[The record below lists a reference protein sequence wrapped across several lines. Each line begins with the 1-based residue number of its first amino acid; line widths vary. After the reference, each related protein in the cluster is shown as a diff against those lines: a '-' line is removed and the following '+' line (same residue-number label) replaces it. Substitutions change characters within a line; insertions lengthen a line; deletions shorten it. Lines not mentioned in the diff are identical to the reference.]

1 ASSAPPLSWWGIPG
15 RAPPAG
21 RAPASRAVAHG
32 NQEERMKTST
42 STIEVS
48 APSRDTYLDLT
59 EDLQRAIKDSGVTE
73 GMVVAFC
80 AHTTCALLINEWED
94 GAQEDFRN
102 LLHGL
107 VPEDRYYAHDDLD
120 RRTQN
125 LAESHERRNGHAHA
139 KATPLSARSPHV
151 VSGRVPAKAF
161 LRPASSPAS
170 PVVGGEPAFGRGQR
184 LILFEMDEP
193 K

>member
-1 ASSAPPLSWWGIPG
+1 
-15 RAPPAG
+15 
-21 RAPASRAVAHG
+21 
-32 NQEERMKTST
+32 MKTST

-48 APSRDTYLDLT
+48 APSRYTYLDLT

-94 GAQEDFRN
+94 GAQEDFRH
-102 LLHGL
+102 LLQGL

-139 KATPLSARSPHV
+139 KAMLLSA
-151 VSGRVPAKAF
+151 
-161 LRPASSPAS
+161 SSHAI
-170 PVVGGEPAFGRGQR
+170 PVVGGEPAFGRWQR

-193 K
+193 KDRQILFHVFGE